1 MNPLRHQVI
10 SGDTSQQKQG
20 EGNQN
25 LRRREL
31 LRRYMPDEMRDRRT
45 HERNVR
51 KQPQPFVDL
60 EPAPVKDRRY
70 SDDCEYEQAVEVE
83 DRSSVYVQ
91 SPGRWIP
98 DVLIATLRS
107 KPLRT
112 IAIVVE

>member
-1 MNPLRHQVI
+1 
-10 SGDTSQQKQG
+10 
-20 EGNQN
+20 
-25 LRRREL
+25 
-31 LRRYMPDEMRDRRT
+31 MPDEMRDRRT